1 MPGFFC
7 PEFWAAQQA
16 RLSRAEADEYEPN
29 RAHTPKPVP
38 TRKLKQL
45 TQTFPNRFQT
55 QVSRQTEND
64 LTCGLRAVQNLYGQT
79 FATKDEMDQEARLL
93 ETKSHGIAMHHAQL
107 GFYSQEVLVNVLR
120 NKGKHVQLIDLQK
133 IPSEYFLEANSRSH
147 AFAGYIVTLGLEDVK
162 HYVAIKY
169 NAGRY
174 RKLDSMPG
182 KRPMD
187 IEANSLFRMRSDN
200 HVYCS
205 TDEEDTDPVV
215 SILAVGASSF
225 VEYRLLHGTW
235 TGDPPDIEDY
245 MGAIHTVITGP
256 SQLQTFERQ
265 LQADVRAWYNNKSEE
280 PSDKVLGVL
289 ATLLNTMLLQKT
301 SVLLSLYQPGEQNNL
316 QTVLQCT
323 TMEQMLGELHALGWI
338 TTDHF
343 RLTTSDNTPIVD
355 AHGDEIHMRSEGPL
369 EAFGVVNNTRLNVF
383 VERFAST
390 TASIG
395 GFYTFKTTVDGQC
408 VSKQQNAYS
417 VRDDKGKVH
426 VVYKHVVDSITPK
439 Q

>member
-16 RLSRAEADEYEPN
+16 QRSHDESDEYEPK
-29 RAHTPKPVP
+29 RTHSPKPEP
-38 TRKLKQL
+38 TCKPKHL
-45 TQTFPNRFQT
+45 TQTFPTRFQT

-64 LTCGLRAVQNLYGQT
+64 LTCGLRAVQNLYGGAFT
-79 FATKDEMDQEARLL
+79 TKDEMDQEARRL

-120 NKGKHVQLIDLQK
+120 NKGKHVQQVDLQK
-133 IPSEYFLEANSRSH
+133 IPSEYFLEANSRSQ
-147 AFAGYIVTLGLEDVK
+147 AFAGYIVTVGLEDLK
-162 HYVAIKY
+162 HYIAIQY
-169 NAGRY
+169 NGGRY

-182 KRPMD
+182 KRPVD
-187 IEANSLFRMRSDN
+187 IEANSLFRLRSDS

-215 SILAVGASSF
+215 SILAVGASPF
-225 VEYRLLHGTW
+225 VEYCLLHDTW
-235 TGDPPDIEDY
+235 SDNPPIVEDY
-245 MGAIHTVITGP
+245 MGAIHAVIQGP
-256 SQLQTFERQ
+256 CQVQTFERQ
-265 LQADVRAWYNNKSEE
+265 LQADVCAWYNNKSEE
-280 PSDKVLGVL
+280 PTDRVLGVL
-289 ATLLNTMLLQKT
+289 AALLSTRLLQKK
-301 SVLLSLYQPGEQNNL
+301 SVLLSLFQPGEQNNL
-316 QTVLQCT
+316 QTIVQCT
-323 TMEQMLGELHALGWI
+323 SMEQLLGELRALGWI
-338 TTDHF
+338 TNDNF
-343 RLTTSDNTPIVD
+343 RIAKPDNTPLVD

-369 EAFGVVNNTRLNVF
+369 EAFGVVNNTRLNVY
-383 VERFAST
+383 VERFATSA
-390 TASIG
+390 ASVG

-417 VRDDKGKVH
+417 VRDEKGKVH